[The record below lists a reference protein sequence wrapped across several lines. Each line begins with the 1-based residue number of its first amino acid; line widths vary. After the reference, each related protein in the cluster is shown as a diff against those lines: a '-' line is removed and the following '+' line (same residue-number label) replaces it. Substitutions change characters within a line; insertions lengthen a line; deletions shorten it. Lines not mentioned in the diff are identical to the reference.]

1 MSCKG
6 ETFATPADTS
16 GKIKHRFSFHPDVC
30 LWTKTR
36 FFSGLEVGKF
46 ATNSRKTKLKKGVFT
61 LDS

>member
-36 FFSGLEVGKF
+36 FFSGLESCGF
-46 ATNSRKTKLKKGVFT
+46 LEIQGWENSLPIQERLN
-61 LDS
+61 